1 MGTSK
6 SKQGKVLSGSETQYD
21 ICKFSSDLEQGN
33 IDFRHDLN
41 LKYVFMFW
49 GYILCIII
57 IYRYLSIAIY
67 LYINQTTIFQE
78 MS

>member
-21 ICKFSSDLEQGN
+21 ICELSSDLEQGN

-41 LKYVFMFW
+41 LKYVFMF
-49 GYILCIII
+49 
-57 IYRYLSIAIY
+57 
-67 LYINQTTIFQE
+67 
-78 MS
+78 